1 MQNALLNKKGIK
13 MLRTIAYLTLILVAP
28 RTALQAADSANPQQ
42 RGSLLLEDDFE
53 RDEPTPGK
61 ESIGNGWTSNSAWR
75 ASGKQQV
82 DLDNGAMHVTRVPE
96 ADHGVAIFHDVAFQ
110 DGAVQLKFK
119 LGAKDDL
126 GLDFVDRELKTVHA
140 GHLCM
145 ARVTLNRITLNDSK
159 TGTMDLRIRERRKS
173 GEKSPKLTK
182 LLASKTAS
190 FPLQLAAD
198 QWHNLLIVVEGDVM
212 RATIDGNIIGQFQS
226 EGIAHPTKR
235 MITLAV
241 NKSAWVDD
249 VKVWK
254 LK

>member
-1 MQNALLNKKGIK
+1 MLRSDLYLTVLLFTLSNALI
-13 MLRTIAYLTLILVAP
+13 
-28 RTALQAADSANPQQ
+28 AADDVRVSE
-42 RGSLLLEDDFE
+42 RGTLLLEDDFQ
-53 RDEPTPGK
+53 RDEPIPGK
-61 ESIGNGWTSNSAWR
+61 EQIGNGWTSNSAWR
-75 ASGKQQV
+75 AAGKQQV
-82 DLDNGAMHVTRVPE
+82 DLDGGAMHVTRLPE

-119 LGAKDDL
+119 LSANDDL

-159 TGTMDLRIRERRKS
+159 TGTMDLKIRERRKS
-173 GEKSPKLTK
+173 GEKSSELSK
-182 LLASKTAS
+182 LLATKTS
-190 FPLQLAAD
+190 GFPLKLEPD
-198 QWHNLLIVVEGDVM
+198 QWHELLIVVEGDVM
-212 RATIDGNIIGQFQS
+212 RATIDGNAIGEFRS

-241 NKSAWVDD
+241 NRSAWVDD

>member
-1 MQNALLNKKGIK
+1 MSLDC
-13 MLRTIAYLTLILVAP
+13 P
-28 RTALQAADSANPQQ
+28 RPTTA
-42 RGSLLLEDDFE
+42 
-53 RDEPTPGK
+53 
-61 ESIGNGWTSNSAWR
+61 
-75 ASGKQQV
+75 
-82 DLDNGAMHVTRVPE
+82 
-96 ADHGVAIFHDVAFQ
+96 VAIFHDVAFQ

-159 TGTMDLRIRERRKS
+159 TGTMDLKIRERRKN
-173 GEKSPKLTK
+173 GEKSPELAK
-182 LLASKTAS
+182 LLASKTVG
-190 FPLQLAAD
+190 FPLKLEAD
-198 QWHNLLIVVEGDVM
+198 QWHELLIVVEGDVM
-212 RATIDGNIIGQFQS
+212 RATIDGNTIGEFQS

-241 NKSAWVDD
+241 NTSAWVDD